1 MRLFKNILDLKKKTL
16 SIDRLDN
23 DCLIP
28 GLVAVLHRLENSTS
42 TKLMIMV
49 HSAHFEGL
57 VHLIEDLGY
66 SSLKTRRTFTSDE
79 ELSGCLDRLTTA
91 EVLIATTNF
100 VKSMARP
107 PKGQL
112 VMQDDILVAVAKDR
126 IDDLAWISEL
136 ELLENNNKQHK
147 KNIFI
152 KETDNLFL

>member
-1 MRLFKNILDLKKKTL
+1 
-16 SIDRLDN
+16 
-23 DCLIP
+23 
-28 GLVAVLHRLENSTS
+28 
-42 TKLMIMV
+42 MV
-49 HSAHFEGL
+49 RCPHFEWL

-66 SSLKTRRTFTSDE
+66 SSLKTRSTFTSDE

-100 VKSMARP
+100 VKSMTRP